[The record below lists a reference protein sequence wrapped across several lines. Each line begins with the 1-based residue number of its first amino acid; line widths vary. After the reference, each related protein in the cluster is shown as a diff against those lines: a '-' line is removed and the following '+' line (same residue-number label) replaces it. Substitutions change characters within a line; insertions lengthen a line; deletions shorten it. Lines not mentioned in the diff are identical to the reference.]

1 MSIQTKLRELLQ
13 SRGGR
18 DRYAGHVE
26 AEHSSQVP
34 PPGHPVG
41 AEGGDDSP
49 SADRAPGVPAGDNSP
64 LGDTD
69 QHSQAYRPSER
80 H

>member
-1 MSIQTKLRELLQ
+1 MSIQSKLRELLQ

-18 DRYAGHVE
+18 DRYAGHAE
-26 AEHSSQVP
+26 AERSTKVP
-34 PPGHPVG
+34 PPGHPTG

-49 SADRAPGVPAGDNSP
+49 SVDKAPGVPAGDNSP

-69 QHSQAYRPSER
+69 QHSTADA
-80 H
+80 